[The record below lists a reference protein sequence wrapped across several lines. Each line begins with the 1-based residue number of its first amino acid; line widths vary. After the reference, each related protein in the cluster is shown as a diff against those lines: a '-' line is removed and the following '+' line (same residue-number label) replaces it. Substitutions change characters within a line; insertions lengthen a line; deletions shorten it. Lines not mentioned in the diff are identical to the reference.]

1 MKRNHKGTR
10 MVQDEKYFFIS
21 DDGLQMTN
29 LKNLG

>member
-1 MKRNHKGTR
+1 MERNHKETR
-10 MVQDEKYFFIS
+10 MVQDEKYFIIG